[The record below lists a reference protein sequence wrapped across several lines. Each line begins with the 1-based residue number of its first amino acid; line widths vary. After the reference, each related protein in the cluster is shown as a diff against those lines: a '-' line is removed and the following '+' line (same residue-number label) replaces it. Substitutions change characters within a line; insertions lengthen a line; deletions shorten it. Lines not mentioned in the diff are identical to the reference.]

1 MALKNARQNLFSS
14 PEVAAKQQR
23 INTQQKAPRT
33 SSEIQTNLS
42 FWVNDVVNS
51 IQKIYE
57 CSRFESET
65 LSDIGIFPAKCAVY
79 DTYVLQ
85 RTANL
90 HSDVANFALG
100 GTKLQTP
107 FSFYLIV
114 WIMSLCG
121 NNADSSA
128 QPSFRVTID
137 TFFEKFADTFRLG
150 KSSLKENR
158 ISFMKQPDLAQLVMY
173 LAWSNA
179 GSEWLLERNC
189 CDTVVNGL
197 LTALSDKSKD
207 PKV

>member
-23 INTQQKAPRT
+23 INTLQKAPRT

-90 HSDVANFALG
+90 HNDVANFALG
-100 GTKLQTP
+100 STKLQTP
-107 FSFYLIV
+107 LSFYLIM
-114 WIMSLCG
+114 WMMSLCG
-121 NNADSSA
+121 
-128 QPSFRVTID
+128 
-137 TFFEKFADTFRLG
+137 
-150 KSSLKENR
+150 
-158 ISFMKQPDLAQLVMY
+158 QLVMY
-173 LAWSNA
+173 LAWSNV